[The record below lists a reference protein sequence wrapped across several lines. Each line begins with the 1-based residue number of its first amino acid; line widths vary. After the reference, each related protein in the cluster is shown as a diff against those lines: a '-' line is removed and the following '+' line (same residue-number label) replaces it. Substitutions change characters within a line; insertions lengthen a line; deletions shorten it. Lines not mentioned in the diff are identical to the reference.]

1 MSKGVYTVEKIV
13 GDKGV
18 SVNLT
23 IHDKGFYT
31 KQGWTT
37 SQDNY
42 LWKDVSELS
51 VEGPDALQ
59 KRITSE
65 HNWPRGTAEHPHHQN
80 CFKIWGKYTI
90 PTSEL
95 LQDERERKTNPT
107 ISTISLAAAARCRDT
122 MSSM

>member
-1 MSKGVYTVEKIV
+1 MSKGVYTVEKMM
-13 GDKGV
+13 GDKSV
-18 SVNLT
+18 SINLT

-59 KRITSE
+59 KRITA
-65 HNWPRGTAEHPHHQN
+65 T
-80 CFKIWGKYTI
+80 
-90 PTSEL
+90 
-95 LQDERERKTNPT
+95 
-107 ISTISLAAAARCRDT
+107 
-122 MSSM
+122 